1 MSYYEVLREFSGA
14 LLLEDMQAVWGALES
29 KDWTDYEWSV
39 ICEAM
44 DNIKESLKIEGDL

>member
-1 MSYYEVLREFSGA
+1 MTYADVLKEFSGA

-29 KDWTDYEWSV
+29 KDWTDDEWSV

-44 DNIKESLKIEGDL
+44 DNIKNSLNIEGDL

>member
-1 MSYYEVLREFSGA
+1 MSYAEVLREFSGV

-29 KDWTDYEWSV
+29 KDWTDKEWSV

-44 DNIKESLKIEGDL
+44 ANIKESLQIEGDL